1 MDNPLISVIIPVYN
15 SEKYLERALDSVL
28 NQTYKDLEIIVV
40 DDGSTDGSGKIIA
53 KYQKKD
59 PRIISIRQKNS
70 GQAAARNA
78 GIRLAKG
85 EFLTFLDG
93 DDAYDKDFIL
103 KLLNGFDDGD
113 IDIAVSGMLYCRVK
127 EKTKKPV
134 YVKKI
139 RNRLPGESI
148 KTYLVYL
155 LSVDG
160 AMYAVINKMFR
171 TELIKK
177 SKLQFSEGLYFG
189 EDTRF
194 VMDYLEVMSGQIH
207 FVREPLYIYYSGN
220 ISSTMKK
227 SGIEKKNWNDLYHDV
242 KVWVGRPSIR
252 GRFWLKMLAL
262 RWKISYH
269 RTKKRANS

>member
-85 EFLTFLDG
+85 EFLAFLDG

-103 KLLNGFDDGD
+103 KLLNGFDDDD

-160 AMYAVINKMFR
+160 AMYAVIN
-171 TELIKK
+171 
-177 SKLQFSEGLYFG
+177 
-189 EDTRF
+189 
-194 VMDYLEVMSGQIH
+194 
-207 FVREPLYIYYSGN
+207 
-220 ISSTMKK
+220 
-227 SGIEKKNWNDLYHDV
+227 
-242 KVWVGRPSIR
+242 
-252 GRFWLKMLAL
+252 
-262 RWKISYH
+262 
-269 RTKKRANS
+269 

>member
-1 MDNPLISVIIPVYN
+1 MENPLISVIIPVYN
-15 SEKYLERALDSVL
+15 SEKLLERALDSVL

-40 DDGSTDGSGKIIA
+40 DDGSTDNSSKIIA

-59 PRIISIRQKNS
+59 SRIVSIRQKNG
-70 GQAAARNA
+70 GQASARNA

-85 EFLTFLDG
+85 EYLAFLDA
-93 DDAYDKDFIL
+93 DDEYDKNFIL
-103 KLLNGFDDGD
+103 KMLNGFDDDD
-113 IDIAVSGMLYCRVK
+113 IDIVVSGMLYCRVK
-127 EKTKKPV
+127 ERTKKPV
-134 YVKKI
+134 YVKKL
-139 RNRLPGESI
+139 RARLPGESI

-155 LSVDG
+155 LTVDG
-160 AMYAVINKMFR
+160 VMYAVLNKMFR
-171 TELIKK
+171 TDLIKK

-194 VMDYLEVMSGQIH
+194 VMDYLETMPGQVH

-220 ISSTMKK
+220 TTSTIKK
-227 SGIEKKNWNDLYHDV
+227 TGVDKKNWNDLYHDV

>member
-1 MDNPLISVIIPVYN
+1 MENPLVSVIIPVYN
-15 SEKYLERALDSVL
+15 SEKYLERTLDSVL
-28 NQTYKDLEIIVV
+28 SQTYKDIEIIVV
-40 DDGSTDGSGKIIA
+40 DDGSTDNSGKIIA

-59 PRIISIRQKNS
+59 PRIISVRQKNG
-70 GQAAARNA
+70 GQASARNA

-85 EFLTFLDG
+85 RFLTFLDG

-113 IDIAVSGMLYCRVK
+113 IDLTVSGMLYCRVK

-139 RNRLPGESI
+139 RNQLPGENI

-194 VMDYLEVMSGQIH
+194 VMDYLEVMTGKIH
-207 FVREPLYIYYSGN
+207 LVREPLYIYYSGN
-220 ISSTMKK
+220 DSSTMKK
-227 SGIEKKNWNDLYHDV
+227 AGIEKKNWDDLYHDV
-242 KVWVGRPSIR
+242 KVWLGRPSLR
-252 GRFWLKMLAL
+252 GRFWLKMLRL